1 MILSMTGFGSA
12 SFRVAEFA
20 FEIELR
26 SVNHR
31 HLDVRV
37 KLPRALA
44 SFEHELKARIQD
56 RFERGKLD
64 CTISSP
70 AVESPHPKLEID
82 RAAVESYLRAA
93 RSLAAEQGVPDTLG
107 SAQLL
112 ALPGVARLVEPELGG
127 DALRD
132 ALWPALESA
141 LDALSAM
148 RADEG
153 AALARDFEARLA
165 RIEELAAELEA
176 RAGEIQQSVRERLR
190 RRARQLESEVGVID
204 EARLHQEIAL
214 AADRLDVSEELV
226 RLRSH
231 CEQFRKALAAAGPG
245 RPAGRRL
252 DFLLQEMSREA
263 NTLGAKGADAAAA
276 HRVVELKTELERVRE
291 QVQNVE

>member
-12 SFRVAEFA
+12 CFRVAEAA

-44 SFEHELKARIQD
+44 GLEHELKAQIQE

-64 CTISSP
+64 CTIVSP
-70 AVESPHPKLEID
+70 MGDAPAPRLEID
-82 RAAVESYLRAA
+82 RSAVDAYLGVA
-93 RSLAAEQGVPDTLG
+93 RQLAAERGVPDTLG
-107 SAQLL
+107 TAQLL
-112 ALPGVARLVEPELGG
+112 ALPGVARLVEPELPD
-127 DALRD
+127 DALRG
-132 ALWPALESA
+132 ALLPA
-141 LDALSAM
+141 LDAALSALAAM

-153 AALARDFEARLA
+153 EALARDFETRLL
-165 RIEELAAELEA
+165 RLEELATGIEA

-190 RRARQLESEVGVID
+190 RRARQLENEVGVLD
-204 EARLHQEIAL
+204 EGRLYQEIAL
-214 AADRLDVSEELV
+214 AADRLDVTEELV

-231 CEQFRKALAAAGPG
+231 CEQFRKTLAAAGPG

-263 NTLGAKGADAAAA
+263 NTIGSKAADAPAA
-276 HRVVELKTELERVRE
+276 HQVVEVKSELERMRE